1 MATAELHEVVNE
13 SLDPAIFDDSAAFI
27 RAVRRGVPGSVVRE
41 AITALGNTPEARE
54 LFVTLLETT
63 SGNLHRYY
71 KRAALGRTESE
82 KVLDTLRLVHYAQA
96 VFDDAELAADWL
108 ATPVAALAGETP
120 LSLCDT
126 FQGRRLVRDALGKIE
141 YGEFS

>member
-1 MATAELHEVVNE
+1 MSTAELHEIVAE
-13 SLDPAIFDDSAAFI
+13 GLDPSVFDDTAEFI
-27 RAVRRGVPGSVVRE
+27 RTVRRGVPGSAIKE
-41 AITALGNTPEARE
+41 AIAALGNTPEARE

-82 KVLDTLRLVHYAQA
+82 EVLDTLRLVHYAHD
-96 VFDDAELAADWL
+96 VFGEPEVAADWL
-108 ATPVAALAGETP
+108 RSPIPALAGETP
-120 LSLCDT
+120 LALCDT
-126 FQGRRLVRDALGKIE
+126 FQGRQLVREALRKIE